1 MSIFHLS
8 SFPPAR
14 RTKVTRACDP
24 CRKRKVRCTG
34 RAVCPRCMERNLNC
48 TFTIGDLRSSRG
60 AKSKRLNPGADGK
73 KIECIEVSRAI
84 SDSGGNVTVLP
95 SIEDIFKQL
104 NIELVSFMKNSGE
117 NGLPNM
123 NDIMNALLRAHSKT
137 DLEAID
143 KSPLSDLLITPP
155 CSGGSYRGSNECFFS
170 IDNNK
175 LMYLGF
181 ANCESVVQE
190 TKFIFRNII
199 GITKFDSVE
208 FDPIND
214 IVIEPTIEF
223 LETIPEKHIC
233 IQAFNTFV
241 IYVHW
246 QAYLFDE
253 EDFRREIDELFQNSN
268 QIKTRVLLYFILA
281 ISTLVHSHDAG
292 NFICDQAVN
301 YFKSAVKLNTTI
313 KDQDDYWL
321 IYFNF
326 FQALFYIYTNKFK
339 TAWLFVENAIKSGEK
354 LNIHKLSIDH
364 PNYDHLVNLFRT
376 LYYYNKLT
384 AITAGKPALFLNEDC
399 HEFTPTNQQYE
410 ISRFAKTIKFDST
423 ERINYITNPDND
435 QLFRSKV
442 YFYRTQLLRIAT
454 KIDNS
459 VYNNSEIKVSKFKT
473 LAVELKEWYA
483 NLPPDLKVENSSS
496 GNSEDEIK
504 HRYACLH
511 LNSVHLY
518 AIFLLSRPL
527 LMYERTCQFTPEIR
541 NSIPCEFVG
550 EFKNAAYWEF
560 V

>member
-1 MSIFHLS
+1 M
-8 SFPPAR
+8 
-14 RTKVTRACDP
+14 
-24 CRKRKVRCTG
+24 
-34 RAVCPRCMERNLNC
+34 
-48 TFTIGDLRSSRG
+48 
-60 AKSKRLNPGADGK
+60 
-73 KIECIEVSRAI
+73 
-84 SDSGGNVTVLP
+84 
-95 SIEDIFKQL
+95 
-104 NIELVSFMKNSGE
+104 
-117 NGLPNM
+117 
-123 NDIMNALLRAHSKT
+123 
-137 DLEAID
+137 
-143 KSPLSDLLITPP
+143 
-155 CSGGSYRGSNECFFS
+155 
-170 IDNNK
+170 
-175 LMYLGF
+175 
-181 ANCESVVQE
+181 VQE

-253 EDFRREIDELFQNSN
+253 DDFRREIDELFLNSN
-268 QIKTRVLLYFILA
+268 QVKTRVLLYFILA

-292 NFICDQAVN
+292 KFICGQAVN

-339 TAWLFVENAIKSGEK
+339 TAWFFVENAIKSGEK

-399 HEFTPTNQQYE
+399 DEFTPTNQQYE

-423 ERINYITNPDND
+423 GRFNYITNPDND

-483 NLPPDLKVENSSS
+483 NLPPDLKVENSSN

-511 LNSVHLY
+511 LNSVHVY

-527 LMYERTCQFTPEIR
+527 LMYERNCQFTPEIR

-550 EFKNAAYWEF
+550 EFKNAAVTSCVSMIIAIICSDSKQNYRKLERNIYFKTALYACSVLGICLIEDLDVRYMEYLKIGLLFFKLHINKVLFAKNYAYILEEMIITLSLYHSSRDNDELIENLMSLRLDNLQDENYPDLNYIAWADTQNNF
-560 V
+560 VTNEIASIREKDHLTK